1 MLVFELTEKEF
12 SEKVLKSKIPVM
24 VDFWGSWCAPCRMLG
39 PVVEELAKHYEGKI
53 TVGKVE
59 TDKNEGLAKKYN
71 IMSIPCVVFFKEGKE
86 VERLV
91 GLQGEEEYEKI
102 INKILNSKS

>member
-1 MLVFELTEKEF
+1 MAVFELTEKEF
-12 SEKVLKSKIPVM
+12 AKEVLKSKIPVM
-24 VDFWGSWCAPCRMLG
+24 VDFWAKWCSPCRMLA
-39 PVVEELAKHYEGKI
+39 PVIEELAKNYEGKI
-53 TVGKVE
+53 CVGKVE

-91 GLQGEEEYEKI
+91 GLQGEEEYERVIKKI
-102 INKILNSKS
+102 I